1 MSEAAITR
9 AMDGVTFFWSQWTL
23 TCTLS
28 RFKPSREG
36 MSAELC
42 ITMPLHGSV
51 RTLTSGVVNLS
62 ALMTRDRLV
71 KRLTELSDLVEWNVI
86 VETVCVKGI
95 AEYRRG
101 EPWESLEPNETD
113 SPVKHILNPY
123 VYEEEPTLI
132 YGPGDSGKSFLALYW
147 ACLLAS
153 GGMANGMATHPDGH
167 TVLYLNWE
175 MHAREMRSRVK
186 QLRAGDA
193 RLTRAPLHRHC
204 IGPLAEFAPDLKN
217 EIAEQG
223 VGVVVVDSLVPATGG
238 DASGAEAP
246 TRFFAALASLRCASI
261 LIGHVAKGEQ
271 GKNNSVFG
279 SVFYFNEAR
288 SVYEVK
294 KVQEEESGSY
304 RMALYHTKNNFGP
317 KQRATGFELTINDER
332 ATVTTFNPAE
342 DVSLSR
348 GLPYHRQLE
357 SVMKPGVSY
366 SVKDLCLEIDAD
378 EAVIRKTLNEH
389 EGKKFQRIETGTG
402 RGHLTQWARL

>member
-1 MSEAAITR
+1 MKEADIIR
-9 AMDGVTFFWSQWTL
+9 AMDGVTFFWSQWSL

-42 ITMPLHGSV
+42 VTMPLHGTL

-71 KRLTELSDLVEWNVI
+71 KRLTELSDLVQWNIV
-86 VETVCVKGI
+86 VETVCVRGI
-95 AEYRRG
+95 IEYRRG
-101 EPWESLEPNETD
+101 EPWESLEPNEAD
-113 SPVKHILNPY
+113 SPIKHILNPY
-123 VYEEEPTLI
+123 VFEDEPTLI

-153 GGMANGMATHPDGH
+153 GGMANGMATHPEGH

-175 MHAREMRSRVK
+175 MHAREMRSRVR
-186 QLRAGDA
+186 QLRNGDA

-304 RMALYHTKNNFGP
+304 RMALYHMKNNFGP
-317 KQRATGFELTINDER
+317 KQRATGFELTIDDQC
-332 ATVTTFNPAE
+332 ATVMAFDPAE
-342 DVSLSR
+342 DAYLSR
-348 GLPYHRQLE
+348 GLPCHRQLE
-357 SVMKPGVSY
+357 SVMTLGMSY
-366 SVKDLCLEIDAD
+366 SLKELAVELDVD
-378 EAVIRKTLNEH
+378 EATIQKTLKRY
-389 EGKKFQRIETGTG
+389 EGKKFIQTEQGVG
-402 RGHLTQWARL
+402 RGNISRWERK